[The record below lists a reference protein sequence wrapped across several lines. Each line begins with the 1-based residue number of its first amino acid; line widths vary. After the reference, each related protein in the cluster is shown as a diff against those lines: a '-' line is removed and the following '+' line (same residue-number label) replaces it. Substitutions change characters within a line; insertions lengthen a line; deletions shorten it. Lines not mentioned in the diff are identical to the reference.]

1 MMGNA
6 ATMHRLQPTDAR
18 GVAEALRQ
26 ADHEGRAV
34 VLRGRGTKAR
44 WGAPPSR
51 AGLVLSL
58 TGLRQPIE
66 HCAGDL
72 TVTAPAGATLGEV
85 NAVLAEAGQWLPVD
99 PWGGPES
106 TVGGLLATN
115 DSGPRRHRFGSPR
128 DLVIGV
134 EFALVDGRT
143 ARAGGRVVKNV
154 AGYDLGR
161 LLCGSFGAL
170 AAITAA
176 TFKLSPRPAASRTVV
191 IDLPSREAFLA
202 IHQAISQSPLT
213 PTAVEVSTPPPRF
226 LVRFETTADAADRQ
240 AAMLVGVVAAHGAS
254 ATLLHGAAEAEIWT
268 RHHASMHPS
277 PESTETTALV
287 RVNVVPL
294 QVVDVL
300 ERIDAL
306 ATDTGL
312 AARTT
317 GRAML
322 GALYVSLN
330 GSASS
335 IASLVSA
342 LRTSV
347 SHDRGHVAVLDAPP
361 AVHAAAPAWD
371 DVGPAAAVMRAV
383 KRQFDPRGTLC
394 PGGGPGGV
402 A

>member
-1 MMGNA
+1 MGD
-6 ATMHRLQPTDAR
+6 ATTTHRLQPTDSR
-18 GVAEALRQ
+18 SVAEALRQ
-26 ADHEGRAV
+26 ADEAGQAV
-34 VLRGRGTKAR
+34 VLQGRGTKAR
-44 WGAPPSR
+44 WGSPPSR

-58 TGLRQPIE
+58 TALRQPIE

-85 NAVLAEAGQWLPVD
+85 NAVLADAGQWLPVD
-99 PWGGPES
+99 PWAGPES

-134 EFALVDGRT
+134 EFALVDGRL

-170 AAITAA
+170 AAITSA
-176 TFKLSPRPAASRTVV
+176 TFKLSPLPGASRTVV
-191 IDLPSREAFLA
+191 IDLPSREVFIAV
-202 IHQAISQSPLT
+202 QRAISQSPLT
-213 PTAVEVSTPPPRF
+213 PTAVEVSTPPPQL

-240 AAMLVGVVAAHGAS
+240 AAMLVGLVAAHRAS
-254 ATLLHGAAEAEIWT
+254 AALLHGAAEAEIWA

-277 PESTETTALV
+277 GETTALV

-312 AARTT
+312 EARTT

-322 GALYVSLN
+322 GALYTSLN
-330 GSASS
+330 GSATS

-342 LRTSV
+342 LRTSF
-347 SHDRGHVAVLDAPP
+347 SHDHGHVAVLDAPP
-361 AVHAAAPAWD
+361 AVHGAAPAWD
-371 DVGPAAAVMRAV
+371 DLGPAAALMRAV